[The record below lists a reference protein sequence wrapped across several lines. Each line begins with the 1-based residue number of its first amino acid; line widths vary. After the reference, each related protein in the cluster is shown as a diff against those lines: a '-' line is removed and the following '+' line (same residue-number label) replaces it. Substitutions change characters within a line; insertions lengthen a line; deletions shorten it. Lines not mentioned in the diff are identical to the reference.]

1 MSKIVVS
8 DFDLGDTALER
19 QMVEAAGI
27 EFAAFG
33 NEDDRAPEALIE
45 HLQDAD
51 GAITSYGEYTAAVFQ
66 ALPKLKVVSKT
77 GTGVDN
83 IDVAAAT

>member
-51 GAITSYGEYTAAVFQ
+51 GAITS
-66 ALPKLKVVSKT
+66 
-77 GTGVDN
+77 
-83 IDVAAAT
+83 

>member
-1 MSKIVVS
+1 MPKIVVS
-8 DFDLGDTALER
+8 DFDLGDTALEKH
-19 QMVEAAGI
+19 MVEAAGI

-51 GAITSYGEYTAAVFQ
+51 GAITSYGDYTAKVF
-66 ALPKLKVVSKT
+66 
-77 GTGVDN
+77 
-83 IDVAAAT
+83 

>member
-8 DFDLGDTALER
+8 DFDLGDTAIER

-27 EFAAFG
+27 EFVAFG

-51 GAITSYGEYTAAVFQ
+51 GAITSATT
-66 ALPKLKVVSKT
+66 LPRCSKRCL
-77 GTGVDN
+77 GSGW
-83 IDVAAAT
+83 